1 MHGIIFY
8 TTFVASNKIA
18 RKMIKEITEQ
28 ENELI
33 EAVRNFQ
40 RAYPNGQKELR
51 RFARRIFEQMI
62 YR

>member
-1 MHGIIFY
+1 
-8 TTFVASNKIA
+8 
-18 RKMIKEITEQ
+18 MIKEITEQ